1 MKKRTPVRHS
11 FLITYNLYWWSCGE
25 SNPGPNE
32 EAIRF
37 LHAYPRF
44 GFRMKNGSRPPI
56 FTLSPLFRRLAGA
69 SSRLFPILLH
79 FLIGPLRI
87 NSTREMSHSSILCRI
102 SSIYLIR
109 LSGKSKIIFAN
120 Y

>member
-1 MKKRTPVRHS
+1 MRFPSKLAIFFEKTIKTAVTIVFDGLKCKNGYKSIDLQP
-11 FLITYNLYWWSCGE
+11 FLLWSCGE

-56 FTLSPLFRRLAGA
+56 FTLSPLFHRLAGA
-69 SSRLFPILLH
+69 FSRLFPILLH
-79 FLIGPLRI
+79 FLFGPLRI
-87 NSTREMSHSSILCRI
+87 NSTREMSHSSI
-102 SSIYLIR
+102 
-109 LSGKSKIIFAN
+109 
-120 Y
+120 